1 MSHVRYWLNLDKL
14 RASLP
19 KSFHFANLLVALSA
33 GALYGAISSTKF
45 TLEQFEKLGPG
56 YELGNIVS
64 SEVEKYRMDQP
75 ANK

>member
-1 MSHVRYWLNLDKL
+1 MFISLYADKF

-19 KSFHFANLLVALSA
+19 KSFHIVNILMALSA
-33 GALYGAISSTKF
+33 GTLYGAINSTKF

-64 SEVEKYRMDQP
+64 SEV
-75 ANK
+75 